1 MKKLYALFLL
11 SFIIMPISVMATV
24 TKTECNSYSADAC
37 KKAGGCFFE
46 DFTGCDIC
54 KQNEY
59 GSAGRCYACS
69 ELKDADGKSYWENAA
84 EGSAQSECYADC
96 DEIAKNMTKPEH
108 GTWELTLAEDGET
121 PLTEKAYY
129 KNKCDISLVCDG
141 QNTTNVCNSYY
152 KSSDT
157 TCAPNWTELTRA
169 ANPSEFNHT
178 ECAYATNCLKTRRL
192 DENGKEFMEWHA
204 TECMDGY
211 KLAPYEHDY
220 NHWGELKF
228 DRTCTYADGT
238 TQKLYQECSLAS
250 VKCTTDNVG
259 KCADQG
265 YVSGDAY
272 LIDGTASY
280 DFSTCKCTVPETL
293 TGGIGVIIRA
303 YVHDTKSQEY
313 GGQWRRDADADSVLQ
328 CGAGYYENNKT
339 CIPVGAGYYSVNGN
353 KGRYP
358 CPPGKTT
365 PGTTTAASEAA
376 CKYVAG
382 PSGTRFCDNL
392 GCFTIPAGA
401 TIVEK

>member
-1 MKKLYALFLL
+1 MKKLYTLFLL
-11 SFIIMPISVMATV
+11 LPMMFIAPAMA
-24 TKTECNSYSADAC
+24 DDDC
-37 KKAGGCFFE
+37 KPLSGNEANCRKQDGCKLT
-46 DFTGCDIC
+46 TGNFCDQC

-59 GSAGRCYACS
+59 GKGGECYACS
-69 ELKDADGKSYWENAA
+69 DIPNSNGYWTLTENK
-84 EGSAQSECYADC
+84 GSAQSECYADC
-96 DEIAKNMTKPEH
+96 NEIAKNMTNPEH
-108 GTWELTLAEDGET
+108 GTWELTLADDGET

-141 QNTTNVCNSYY
+141 QNTKNVCNSYY

-157 TCAPNWTELTRA
+157 TCAPNWTELTRV

-178 ECAYATNCLKTRRL
+178 ECAYATQCLKTRRL

-211 KLAPYEHDY
+211 KLAPYEYDY

-238 TQKLYQECSLAS
+238 TQKLYQECRLAS

-293 TGGIGVIIRA
+293 AGGIGVIIRA